1 MGRNKFVESSI
12 QINECS
18 FKNYIKN
25 PKPNSNQVST
35 MTKSILQSD
44 NISNTSYASVLQS
57 KTKVVTKNAVHQ
69 KIQRQINF
77 FHIYI

>member
-1 MGRNKFVESSI
+1 M
-12 QINECS
+12 
-18 FKNYIKN
+18 
-25 PKPNSNQVST
+25 P
-35 MTKSILQSD
+35 KSILRSD